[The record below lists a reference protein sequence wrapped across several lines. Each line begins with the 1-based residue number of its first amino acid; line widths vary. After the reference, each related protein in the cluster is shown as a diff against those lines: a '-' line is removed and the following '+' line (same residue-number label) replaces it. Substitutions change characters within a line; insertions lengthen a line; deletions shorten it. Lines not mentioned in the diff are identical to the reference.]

1 MLRILQNKLT
11 RTLGGLFCLL
21 PQSAFC
27 DAISGEVEQQGL
39 NIMAITMFMVFVIIT
54 LLITWWAAKRTRSR
68 KDFYA
73 AGGGI
78 PAWQNGIAI
87 AGDFISAATFLGITS
102 VLYFNGIDGL
112 LLIVGVVGAWPV
124 ILFLIAERLRNLG
137 RYTFIDVISFRLA
150 ARPIKIVAA
159 LSSLAVVVFYLLG
172 QLVGAGKL
180 IQLLFGLNYSQA
192 VISVSTL
199 MILYVTFGGMLAT
212 TWVQFIKAVLLIF
225 GGSVLALLI
234 MLEFQ
239 FDVGKIFQDAVT
251 VHPMRADLLAP
262 RGWLSE
268 PLSVLSVGLTL
279 LLGFIGLPHI
289 LMRIFTVKDA
299 RAARKSSFYAIAI
312 ITYFNFI
319 IIFIGFAAVS
329 LIMFN
334 PDYHDAAGKLIG
346 GRNMVVLHLTHYLGG
361 DFLLG
366 FISAV
371 TFATI
376 LAVVSGLTLAGAATI
391 AHDLYANTLRKNSS
405 SEKSEVL
412 VSRLSVVGIGILAA
426 TLGIAFEHQNVV
438 FIATMALAIAGS
450 VNAPILILS
459 MYWPGLTTRGALA
472 GAIAGLSSSIGLI
485 MVGPQIMV
493 DIMGMEKAIF
503 PYVYPTIVSAPLA
516 FLITWIASISDH
528 SSRAKQERAA
538 YTTQLVASELGIAP
552 DSQAVLKT
560 ESGA

>member
-1 MLRILQNKLT
+1 VLRILQNKPIKL
-11 RTLGGLFCLL
+11 LGSLFCLL
-21 PQSAFC
+21 PRPAFC
-27 DAISGEVEQQGL
+27 DAISGAVEKQDL
-39 NIMAITMFMVFVIIT
+39 NTMAITMFMVFVIIT
-54 LLITWWAAKRTRSR
+54 LLITWWAAKRTHSR

-87 AGDFISAATFLGITS
+87 AGDFLSAATFLGITS

-112 LLIVGVVGAWPV
+112 LLIVGVVGAWPI

-150 ARPIKIVAA
+150 ARPIRIVAA
-159 LSSLAVVVFYLLG
+159 FSSLTVVVFYLLG

-180 IQLLFGLNYSQA
+180 IQLLFGLNYSYA
-192 VISVSTL
+192 VLSVSTL

-212 TWVQFIKAVLLIF
+212 TWVQFIKALLLIL
-225 GGSVLALLI
+225 GGSVLAFLVLV
-234 MLEFQ
+234 EFQ
-239 FDVGKIFQDAVT
+239 FDIGQIFQDAVA

-262 RGWLSE
+262 RGWLAE

-312 ITYFNFI
+312 ITCFNFI
-319 IIFIGFAAVS
+319 IILIGFAAVP

-334 PDYHDAAGKLIG
+334 PDYHDAAGQLIG

-361 DFLLG
+361 DVLLG

-391 AHDLYANTLRKNSS
+391 AHDLYANTAAKNSTS
-405 SEKSEVL
+405 DQSEVL
-412 VSRLSVVGIGILAA
+412 VSRLSVIGIGILSAI
-426 TLGIAFEHQNVV
+426 LGIAFEHQNVV

-459 MYWPGLTTRGALA
+459 MYWPGLTARGALV
-472 GAIAGLSSSIGLI
+472 GAIVGLVSSIGLI
-485 MVGPQIMV
+485 MIGPQIMV

-516 FLITWIASISDH
+516 FFIIWIVSISDN
-528 SSRAKQERAA
+528 SPAAQQERAA
-538 YTTQLVASELGIAP
+538 YTTQLVVSELGSDVYNRLPKRA
-552 DSQAVLKT
+552 
-560 ESGA
+560 